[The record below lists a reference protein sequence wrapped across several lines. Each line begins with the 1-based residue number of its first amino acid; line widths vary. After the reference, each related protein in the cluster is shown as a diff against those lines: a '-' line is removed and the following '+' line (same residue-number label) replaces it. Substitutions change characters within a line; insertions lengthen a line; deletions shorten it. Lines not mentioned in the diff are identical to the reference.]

1 MKKKFIAVYA
11 LIGVLAL
18 GSTALTSCV
27 DDNESA
33 SVTAIRTAKAEQL
46 AALAAAA
53 NAEAELYQAKALVEK
68 ANAANTEQ
76 ITAENQQRFEVEL
89 EALKAQYEQKLLDWK
104 KQIAQAN
111 ANLRGEVYNNY
122 VTAVGT
128 LKDLE
133 SEYIT
138 AASNLAAAKV
148 GLVSAEKYAQ
158 TQILKY
164 EEEIAKNQA
173 QIDAYKALGAND
185 RDNLLKQVEELTV
198 KISAQE
204 NTVDINENASSAK
217 GKAFNESKYAYD
229 GVAAVPGSTPA
240 IEPTLETGKAI
251 KFLNTLSYKSVLNKE
266 EVDPE
271 DQNVYK
277 VEKYSLLQSKVE
289 AQLVTLEDAVEK
301 KTTALG
307 KETDEAA
314 ASADESG
321 KSAWAK
327 YNFLK
332 KDYEAKKK
340 EYDDAAAVDKPTKE
354 AAMNQAYQDMLA
366 ATEPEDGVLY
376 KAQAELE
383 DAEET
388 LKKFNDAVAAF
399 SGDAYTAYEAAIEA
413 TLKAGEEWAAA
424 KETEDESR
432 RELAALEGEKTAA
445 EDLLKANKDI
455 DLLIAECEKNIAEAN
470 AKITDAQEFTH
481 QLKIDY
487 YPRQWWTGYSYVDE
501 NGVTITPGMKVDAD
515 GNYDETTGTPW
526 DGNSYVDDN
535 GEEVTNG
542 DYLDAKGN
550 KVDDPADAEQ
560 IPYPWYSTESAEAYL
575 SECEAEVANLET
587 RIEAQKLIVAQCKSE
602 LDAVINSGSMD
613 TPATDTPAEG
623 EETPA
628 A

>member
-1 MKKKFIAVYA
+1 M
-11 LIGVLAL
+11 
-18 GSTALTSCV
+18 
-27 DDNESA
+27 
-33 SVTAIRTAKAEQL
+33 
-46 AALAAAA
+46 
-53 NAEAELYQAKALVEK
+53 
-68 ANAANTEQ
+68 
-76 ITAENQQRFEVEL
+76 
-89 EALKAQYEQKLLDWK
+89 
-104 KQIAQAN
+104 
-111 ANLRGEVYNNY
+111 RGEVYNNY

-128 LKDLE
+128 LKNLE
-133 SEYIT
+133 SDYIT

-158 TQILKY
+158 TKILGY

-204 NTVDINENASSAK
+204 NTVDINENASEAK
-217 GKAFNESKYAYD
+217 EKAFDESKYAYE
-229 GVAAVPGSTPA
+229 GAAAVGTTPA

-251 KFLNTLSYKSVLNKE
+251 KFLEDKYDDVLNGE
-266 EVDPE
+266 EVATDDE
-271 DQNVYK
+271 DGYSVT
-277 VEKYSLLQSKVE
+277 KYSLLQSKVE
-289 AQLVTLEDAVEK
+289 AQLVTLEDAVET

-307 KETDEAA
+307 KEADEAA
-314 ASADESG
+314 TSADQPG

-354 AAMNQAYQDMLA
+354 VAMNQAYQNMLA
-366 ATEPEDGVLY
+366 ATEPDGVLY

-587 RIEAQKLIVAQCKSE
+587 RIEAQKLIVAQCKAE

>member
-46 AALAAAA
+46 AALAAVA
-53 NAEAELYQAKALVEK
+53 NAEAELNQAKALVEK

-76 ITAENQQRFEVEL
+76 ITAEKQQRFEVEL

-111 ANLRGEVYNNY
+111 ASLRGEVYNNY
-122 VTAVGT
+122 VNAVGT
-128 LKDLE
+128 LKGLE
-133 SEYIT
+133 SKYIT

-158 TQILKY
+158 TLILGF

-204 NTVDINENASSAK
+204 NTVDINENASNAK
-217 GKAFNESKYAYD
+217 EKAFKESKYAYE
-229 GVAAVPGSTPA
+229 GAAAVGTTPA

-251 KFLNTLSYKSVLNKE
+251 KFLNTSSYSSVLNGE
-266 EVDPE
+266 EVATDDE
-271 DQNVYK
+271 DGYSVT
-277 VEKYSLLQSKVE
+277 KYSLLQSKVE

-354 AAMNQAYQDMLA
+354 AAMNLAYQAMLA
-366 ATEPEDGVLY
+366 ATEPEGVLY
-376 KAQAELE
+376 DAQVALE
-383 DAEET
+383 GAEET

-413 TLKAGEEWAAA
+413 TLKAGEEWADA

-432 RELAALEGEKTAA
+432 LELAALQGEKTAA
-445 EDLLKANKDI
+445 QDLLNANVDI
-455 DLLIAECEKNIAEAN
+455 DLLIAQCEENIAKAN
-470 AKITDAQEFTH
+470 AKITDAQEFTRK
-481 QLKIDY
+481 LEVRY
-487 YPRQWWTGYSYVDE
+487 YPRQWWTGNPYVDD
-501 NGVTITPGMKVDAD
+501 NGVTINPGMKVDAD
-515 GNYDETTGTPW
+515 GNYDETNGTPW
-526 DGNSYVDDN
+526 DGTEYVDAN
-535 GEEVTNG
+535 GNTVTDG
-542 DYLDAKGN
+542 DYLDANGN
-550 KVDDPADAEQ
+550 KVYNAADAEQ
-560 IPYPWYSTESAEAYL
+560 IQDAWYTFESAEAYL

-587 RIEAQKLIVAQCKSE
+587 QIEAQKLIVAQCKAE

>member
-76 ITAENQQRFEVEL
+76 ITAEKQQRFEVEL

-133 SEYIT
+133 SDYIT

-158 TQILKY
+158 TKILGY

-185 RDNLLKQVEELTV
+185 HDNLLKQVEELTV

-204 NTVDINENASSAK
+204 NTVSINTSASEAK
-217 GKAFNESKYAYD
+217 EKAFNESKYAYE
-229 GVAAVPGSTPA
+229 GAAAVPGSTPA

-251 KFLNTLSYKSVLNKE
+251 KFLNTSSYNSVLNDE
-266 EVDPE
+266 EVATE
-271 DQNVYK
+271 DEDGYSVT
-277 VEKYSLLQSKVE
+277 KYSLLQSQVE
-289 AQLVTLEDAVEK
+289 AQLVTLEGTVETE
-301 KTTALG
+301 TTALG

-314 ASADESG
+314 ANAYETG

-340 EYDDAAAVDKPTKE
+340 AYDDASAAEKPSKKGD
-354 AAMNQAYQDMLA
+354 MDQAYQDMLA
-366 ATEPEDGVLY
+366 ATEPGGVLY
-376 KAQAELE
+376 DAQVALE
-383 DAEET
+383 GAEET

-432 RELAALEGEKTAA
+432 LELAALQGEKSAA
-445 EDLLKANKDI
+445 QDLLNANVDI
-455 DLLIAECEKNIAEAN
+455 DLLIAQCEKNIAEAN
-470 AKITDAQEFTH
+470 AKITDAQEFT
-481 QLKIDY
+481 QKLVVSY
-487 YPRQWWTGYSYVDE
+487 YPRQWWQ
-501 NGVTITPGMKVDAD
+501 
-515 GNYDETTGTPW
+515 
-526 DGNSYVDDN
+526 GNSYVDSDGNTINVGTPIDPTTGKYDPDGTEWDGIEYVDAN
-535 GEEVTNG
+535 GNTVKAG
-542 DYLDAKGN
+542 DYLDADGN
-550 KVDDPADAEQ
+550 RVDSAADAEQ
-560 IPYPWYSTESAEAYL
+560 IQNAWYTSESAEAYL

-587 RIEAQKLIVAQCKSE
+587 QIEAQKLIVAQCKAE

>member
-53 NAEAELYQAKALVEK
+53 NAEAELNQAKALVEK
-68 ANAANTEQ
+68 ANAANMEQ

-89 EALKAQYEQKLLDWK
+89 EALKAEYEQKLLNWK

-111 ANLRGEVYNNY
+111 ASLRGEVYNNY

-128 LKDLE
+128 LKNLE
-133 SEYIT
+133 SDYIT

-158 TQILKY
+158 TKILGY

-204 NTVDINENASSAK
+204 NTVDINENASEAK
-217 GKAFNESKYAYD
+217 EKAFDESKYAYE
-229 GVAAVPGSTPA
+229 GAAAVGTTPA

-251 KFLNTLSYKSVLNKE
+251 KFLEDKYDDVLNGE
-266 EVDPE
+266 EVATDDE
-271 DQNVYK
+271 DGYSVT
-277 VEKYSLLQSKVE
+277 KYSLLQSKVE
-289 AQLVTLEDAVEK
+289 AQLVTLEDAVET

-307 KETDEAA
+307 KEADEAA
-314 ASADESG
+314 TSADQPG

-354 AAMNQAYQDMLA
+354 VAMNQAYQNMLA
-366 ATEPEDGVLY
+366 ATEPDGVLY

-587 RIEAQKLIVAQCKSE
+587 RIEAQKLIVAQCKAE

>member
-46 AALAAAA
+46 AALAAVA
-53 NAEAELYQAKALVEK
+53 NAEAELNQAKALVEK

-76 ITAENQQRFEVEL
+76 ITAEKQQRFEVEL

-111 ANLRGEVYNNY
+111 ASLRGEVYNNY
-122 VTAVGT
+122 VNAVGT
-128 LKDLE
+128 LKGLE
-133 SEYIT
+133 SKYIT

-158 TQILKY
+158 TLILGF

-204 NTVDINENASSAK
+204 NTVSINTSASGAK
-217 GKAFNESKYAYD
+217 EKAFNESKYAYD
-229 GVAAVPGSTPA
+229 GVDATSTTPA
-240 IEPTLETGKAI
+240 VEPTLETGKAI
-251 KFLNTLSYKSVLNKE
+251 KFLNTSSYRSVLNGE
-266 EVDPE
+266 GVATDDE
-271 DQNVYK
+271 DGYSVT
-277 VEKYSLLQSKVE
+277 KYSLLQSKVE
-289 AQLVTLEDAVEK
+289 AQLVILEGEVET

-307 KETDEAA
+307 KEADEAA
-314 ASADESG
+314 TSADQPG

-340 EYDDAAAVDKPTKE
+340 AYDDAAAADKPSKVD
-354 AAMNQAYQDMLA
+354 AMNQAYQDMLA
-366 ATEPEDGVLY
+366 ATEPRGVLY
-376 KAQAELE
+376 DAQVALE
-383 DAEET
+383 GAEET

-413 TLKAGEEWAAA
+413 TLKAGEEWADA

-432 RELAALEGEKTAA
+432 LELAALQGEKTAA
-445 EDLLKANKDI
+445 QDLLNANVDI
-455 DLLIAECEKNIAEAN
+455 DLLIAQCEENIAKAN
-470 AKITDAQEFTH
+470 AKITDAQEFTRK
-481 QLKIDY
+481 LEVRY
-487 YPRQWWTGYSYVDE
+487 YPRQWWTGNPYVDD
-501 NGVTITPGMKVDAD
+501 NGVTINPGMKVDAD
-515 GNYDETTGTPW
+515 GNYDETNGTPW
-526 DGNSYVDDN
+526 DGTEYVDAN
-535 GEEVTNG
+535 GNTVTDG
-542 DYLDAKGN
+542 DYLDANGN
-550 KVDDPADAEQ
+550 KVYNAADAEQ
-560 IPYPWYSTESAEAYL
+560 IQDAWYTFESAEAYL

-587 RIEAQKLIVAQCKSE
+587 QIEAQKLIVAQCKAE

>member
-53 NAEAELYQAKALVEK
+53 NAEAELNQAKALVEK

-89 EALKAQYEQKLLDWK
+89 EALKAEYEQKLLNWK

-111 ANLRGEVYNNY
+111 ASLRGEVYNNY
-122 VTAVGT
+122 VNAVGT
-128 LKDLE
+128 LKNLE
-133 SEYIT
+133 SDYIT

-204 NTVDINENASSAK
+204 NTVSINTSASDAK
-217 GKAFNESKYAYD
+217 EKAFNESKYAYD
-229 GVAAVPGSTPA
+229 GVAAVSGSTPA
-240 IEPTLETGKAI
+240 VEPTLETGKAI
-251 KFLNTLSYKSVLNKE
+251 KFLSTSYSSVLNKE

-289 AQLVTLEDAVEK
+289 AQLVDLEGEVET
-301 KTTALG
+301 KTTELG
-307 KETDEAA
+307 KEADEAA
-314 ASADESG
+314 ASAYEAD

-340 EYDDAAAVDKPTKE
+340 AYDDASAADKPSKVDD
-354 AAMNQAYQDMLA
+354 MNQAYQDMLA
-366 ATEPEDGVLY
+366 ATEPGGVLY
-376 KAQAELE
+376 DAQVALE
-383 DAEET
+383 GAEET

-432 RELAALEGEKTAA
+432 LELAALQGEKSAA
-445 EDLLKANKDI
+445 QDLLNANVDI
-455 DLLIAECEKNIAEAN
+455 DLLIAQCEKNIAEAN

-481 QLKIDY
+481 QLVVSY
-487 YPRQWWTGYSYVDE
+487 YPRQWWTGYSYVDD
-501 NGVTITPGMKVDAD
+501 NNVTIYVGTPIDSD
-515 GNYDETTGTPW
+515 GNYDSTGTPW
-526 DGNSYVDDN
+526 DGNSYVDAN
-535 GEEVTNG
+535 GNTVTNG
-542 DYLDAKGN
+542 DYLDAAGN

-560 IPYPWYSTESAEAYL
+560 IPNPWYSTESAEAYL
-575 SECEAEVANLET
+575 SECEAEVANLESQ
-587 RIEAQKLIVAQCKSE
+587 IEAQKLIVAQCKAE

>member
-53 NAEAELYQAKALVEK
+53 NAEAELNQAKALVEK

-76 ITAENQQRFEVEL
+76 ITAEKQQRFEVEL
-89 EALKAQYEQKLLDWK
+89 EALKAEYEKKLLDWK
-104 KQIAQAN
+104 KKIAKAN
-111 ANLRGEVYNNY
+111 ASLRGEVYDNY
-122 VTAVGT
+122 VDAVGT

-148 GLVSAEKYAQ
+148 GLVSAEKHAQ
-158 TQILKY
+158 TLILGY

-204 NTVDINENASSAK
+204 NTVDINESASNAK
-217 GKAFNESKYAYD
+217 EKAFKESKYAYE
-229 GVAAVPGSTPA
+229 GAAAVGTTPA

-251 KFLNTLSYKSVLNKE
+251 KFLEDNSYDDVLNGE
-266 EVDPE
+266 EVATESE
-271 DQNVYK
+271 DGYK
-277 VEKYSLLQSKVE
+277 VTKYSLLQSKVE
-289 AQLVTLEDAVEK
+289 AQLVNLEGDVEE
-301 KTTALG
+301 KTTELG
-307 KETDEAA
+307 KEADEAA
-314 ASADESG
+314 ASAYEAD

-340 EYDDAAAVDKPTKE
+340 EYDDASAADKPSKVD
-354 AAMNQAYQDMLA
+354 AMNQAYQDMLA
-366 ATEPEDGVLY
+366 ATEPGGVLY
-376 KAQAELE
+376 KAQAALE
-383 DAEET
+383 GAEET

-424 KETEDESR
+424 EETENESR
-432 RELAALEGEKTAA
+432 LELAALQGEKSAA
-445 EDLLKANKDI
+445 QDLLDANVDI
-455 DLLIAECEKNIAEAN
+455 DLLIAQCEENIAEAN

-481 QLKIDY
+481 QLVVSY
-487 YPRQWWTGYSYVDE
+487 YPRQWWTGYSYVDD
-501 NGVTITPGMKVDAD
+501 NNVTIYVGTPIDSD
-515 GNYDETTGTPW
+515 GNYDSTGTPW
-526 DGNSYVDDN
+526 DGNSYVDAN
-535 GEEVTNG
+535 GNTVTNG
-542 DYLDAKGN
+542 DYLDAAGN

-560 IPYPWYSTESAEAYL
+560 IPNPWYSTESAEAYL
-575 SECEAEVANLET
+575 SECEAEVANLESQ
-587 RIEAQKLIVAQCKSE
+587 IEAQKLIVAQCKAE